1 MLQTLPNPSVL
12 LSPITANEAVLS
24 SKIEGTQATL
34 DEVLEADAGL
44 ITSESRRGD
53 IEEISNYRTAV
64 RDAEESLAERP
75 LSLSLIK
82 SIHQRLLRGVRGR
95 DKTPGAFREI
105 GRAPCRGRVCKYVE
119 LSVVAVA
126 LKKK

>member
-1 MLQTLPNPSVL
+1 MLQTLPIPSVL
-12 LSPITANEAVLS
+12 LSPITAYEAVLS

-64 RDAEESLAERP
+64 RDAEVSLAERP
-75 LSLSLIK
+75 LSLSLIQ
-82 SIHQRLLRGVRGR
+82 SIHQRLLRVVLCR
-95 DKTPGAFREI
+95 DITHSAFKDDPNWYGGNRDQLHTPRFF
-105 GRAPCRGRVCKYVE
+105 PPNPTPP
-119 LSVVAVA
+119 
-126 LKKK
+126 